1 MCIGQPFC
9 LAIVLAFK
17 KTKKGT
23 HVLKL
28 TLTDIT
34 AVSKTEETF
43 STTKGTDLN
52 RQKSMEAKKGQNN

>member
-1 MCIGQPFC
+1 M
-9 LAIVLAFK
+9 
-17 KTKKGT
+17 
-23 HVLKL
+23 LKL